1 MPIILS
7 LFGTKPPKKSIESEL
22 CSDLSSTE
30 SSDIAN
36 RFTPESKSLY
46 TTKINYKTLP
56 KRRLYLKLTDDKA
69 FPVGIQSEMA
79 KNLDAQNITELECGH
94 LPMISKSKELSEI
107 INKFVS
113 KDN

>member
-1 MPIILS
+1 MQCIRYTS
-7 LFGTKPPKKSIESEL
+7 CSIEIWQQNLL
-22 CSDLSSTE
+22 C
-30 SSDIAN
+30 
-36 RFTPESKSLY
+36 
-46 TTKINYKTLP
+46 
-56 KRRLYLKLTDDKA
+56 LKLTDDKA